1 MSSPIY
7 PENELGH
14 IEAAHRQHADLL
26 AKNSGNSP
34 IDPGDIVAHDDANP
48 GCVKRAE
55 TFTIKDSGE
64 RRKTDS
70 GAQRDRAEGKGRY
83 DLLPFFALRR
93 LAVHYEGGA
102 KKYDPNNWLKGM
114 PMSWFADSAMRH
126 LCKALAGAK
135 DEDHWTAA
143 AWNILAVIEYQERI
157 FEDIMDPKWD
167 DLTMLPKQLTP
178 IEMMDDGPPC
188 PDIYK
193 ALQAWRNT
201 AGGNLG
207 RPPEQEYNG

>member
-1 MSSPIY
+1 MLS
-7 PENELGH
+7 
-14 IEAAHRQHADLL
+14 
-26 AKNSGNSP
+26 AKNSGDERIEKGNL
-34 IDPGDIVAHDDANP
+34 VAHDEKNP
-48 GCVKRAE
+48 GCVQKAPE
-55 TFTIKDSGE
+55 FEIKDSGE

-93 LAVHYEGGA
+93 VAVHYEGGA

-126 LCKALAGAK
+126 LCKALAGMK

-157 FEDIMDPKWD
+157 FEGILDPKWD
-167 DLTMLPKQLTP
+167 DLAMLPKHLTP
-178 IEMMDDGPPC
+178 IKILENVPTLPSIRDLLDDCLIKVAQSFRVPIQP
-188 PDIYK
+188 
-193 ALQAWRNT
+193 
-201 AGGNLG
+201 GG
-207 RPPEQEYNG
+207 QEYNG